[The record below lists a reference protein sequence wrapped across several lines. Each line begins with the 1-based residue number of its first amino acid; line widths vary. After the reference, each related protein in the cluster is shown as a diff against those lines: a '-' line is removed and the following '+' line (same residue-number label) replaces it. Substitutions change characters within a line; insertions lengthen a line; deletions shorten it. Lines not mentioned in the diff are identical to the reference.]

1 MQPFRNLAIPAFLDT
16 SAHDLTRDLFGPLLA
31 SAARYD
37 RGVGFFSSGWRC
49 DYT

>member
-31 SAARYD
+31 GAARYD